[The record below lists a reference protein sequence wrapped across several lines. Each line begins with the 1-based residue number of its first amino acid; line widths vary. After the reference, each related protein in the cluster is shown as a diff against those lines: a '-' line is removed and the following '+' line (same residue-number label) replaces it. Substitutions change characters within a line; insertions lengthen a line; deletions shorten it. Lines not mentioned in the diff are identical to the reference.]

1 MKNLY
6 MTHAIRYEQSL
17 KMILPMLRLYNES
30 ALIQIKKNNLTSHYI
45 SRFNVSLP
53 DITKV

>member
-30 ALIQIKKNNLTSHYI
+30 ALIQINKNNNLISHY
-45 SRFNVSLP
+45 VS
-53 DITKV
+53 IKV

>member
-17 KMILPMLRLYNES
+17 KMILLLLRLYNES
-30 ALIQIKKNNLTSHYI
+30 AYSNFKKKRTSHYI

>member
-6 MTHAIRYEQSL
+6 MTRAIRYEQSL

-30 ALIQIKKNNLTSHYI
+30 ALIQIKKYNLTSHYV

>member
-30 ALIQIKKNNLTSHYI
+30 ALIQIKKTNNLTSHY
-45 SRFNVSLP
+45 VS
-53 DITKV
+53 IKV

>member
-30 ALIQIKKNNLTSHYI
+30 ALIQIKKQQ
-45 SRFNVSLP
+45 P
-53 DITKV
+53 DIPLCFIIKV